1 MKPFTKLPK
10 FIKSFY
16 FLFGMFFL
24 VWMFF
29 IDSNDVITQVKL
41 TGKLNDLKAEKEFYK
56 QKKIQ
61 VLQEREELDSN
72 TELLEKFAREQ
83 YMMKKKS
90 EDLYVIVQ
98 ED

>member
-1 MKPFTKLPK
+1 MKAFTKLPK
-10 FIKSFY
+10 FVKSFY

-29 IDSNDVITQVKL
+29 IDSNDVITQAKL
-41 TGKLNDLKAEKEFYK
+41 TNKLNDLKAEKEFYK

-61 VLQEREELDSN
+61 VLQEREELDSD

>member
-29 IDSNDVITQVKL
+29 IDSNDVVTQVKL
-41 TGKLNDLKAEKEFYK
+41 TSKLNDLKDEKEFYK